1 MDIKNLNNTD
11 PRPNRTD
18 RGPAEAPGSAASS
31 KGGASARPQTPDQV
45 TLTESAQR
53 LLEASRSASDAG
65 AVDQA
70 RVQAIRQ
77 SLADG
82 SYVIDPE
89 RIAAGLLRMEQEL
102 GD

>member
-1 MDIKNLNNTD
+1 MDIKNLNSTD

-18 RGPAEAPGSAASS
+18 RPNEGPGSAAANR
-31 KGGASARPQTPDQV
+31 GGAPARPQTPDQV

-53 LLEASRSASDAG
+53 LLEASRSAGDAG

-70 RVQAIRQ
+70 RVAAIRQ

-89 RIAAGLLRMEQEL
+89 RIAAGLLRMEREL